1 MTNDHYSSND
11 MIYKKEE
18 EGHFLVTQATLFY
31 GFFYTVIPGNDKQP
45 LQCKAH

>member
-31 GFFYTVIPGNDKQP
+31 GFFFLHSYTW
-45 LQCKAH
+45 